1 MVRNPRKYIIEE
13 FGYWHCN
20 ARSFDDVRSERLAEL
35 GLTRNPADTLDPSH
49 FLVPQTHELETRTNA
64 DFAEITAGF

>member
-1 MVRNPRKYIIEE
+1 MVKNPGKYIIEE
-13 FGYWHCN
+13 FGYGHCN
-20 ARSFDDVRSERLAEL
+20 ARSFDNVRPERLAEL

-49 FLVPQTHELETRTNA
+49 FLVPQTHEFETRMNA